1 MQGMHSQVVRLLFQV
16 NSLAN
21 AALTRVQGKASSFQ
35 DRLTIQQAPMCQASL
50 NRSSLEAR
58 GRTAAA
64 PSPVTA
70 PLVMANA
77 QRPSWT
83 NTAIP
88 SSLRLQVTSAG
99 LNITASKTAHK
110 GRWVR

>member
-16 NSLAN
+16 NGLAN
-21 AALTRVQGKASSFQ
+21 GALTRVQGKASSFQ
-35 DRLTIQQAPMCQASL
+35 DRPTIQQAPMCQAFS
-50 NRSSLEAR
+50 NRSSLEAKA
-58 GRTAAA
+58 GMEATL
-64 PSPVTA
+64 SLVTA

-77 QRPSWT
+77 QRLFWT

-99 LNITASKTAHK
+99 LNTMASKTAHK